1 MQEILILKTGALG
14 DVLRTTSLLP
24 GLHQRYPR
32 CRVTWVTAPGA
43 VDLVR
48 LHPQVASVAAFDP
61 ASLTDLA
68 RLSQR
73 LGRVTWERV
82 ISLDDEELCCR
93 LASALPAKRLSGAW
107 FDEAARARSYTPDVA
122 PWFDM
127 GLLSVHGKL
136 VADRLKIENRRSHP
150 QILSEMLGIPMGKP
164 ALPLEP
170 ASLRFAE
177 EFARRSGLDGHGPV
191 IGLNT
196 GAGGRW
202 TSKALDVARTQ
213 ALARSLATAL
223 EGAVTFLL
231 LGGREE
237 APRNREI
244 AAGLGQELRLVDA
257 GTENGLLEFAALV
270 SRCALL
276 VTSDSLA
283 LHVAVARDVR
293 LVAFFAPTS
302 AAEIELYELGEKVVS
317 TAADACSYRPDA
329 DTSSLTVER
338 LREAALRQLAPP

>member
-24 GLHQRYPR
+24 GLHSRYPR

-43 VDLVR
+43 VDLLR
-48 LHPQVASVAAFDP
+48 LHPLVARVVAFDP
-61 ASLTDLA
+61 ASLSDLSDLCV
-68 RLSQR
+68 RLSM
-73 LGRVTWERV
+73 VTWERV

-93 LASALPAKRLSGAW
+93 LASALPTKRLSGAW

-122 PWFDM
+122 AWFDM

-136 VADRLKIENRRSHP
+136 VADRLKLENQRSHP
-150 QILSEMLGIPMGKP
+150 QILSEMLGVSMGKP

-170 ASLRFAE
+170 SSQRFAE
-177 EFARRSGLDGHGPV
+177 EFARRTELAGHGPV

-202 TSKALDVARTQ
+202 TSKALSVQRTRELAS
-213 ALARSLATAL
+213 ALNAAL
-223 EGAVTFLL
+223 EGELTFLL

-237 APRNREI
+237 ALRNRQI
-244 AAGLGQELRLVDA
+244 AEGMDRGVRLVDA
-257 GTENGLLEFAALV
+257 GTQNSLLDFAALV
-270 SRCALL
+270 SRCAVL

-283 LHVAVARDVR
+283 LHVAVAREVR
-293 LVAFFAPTS
+293 VVAFFAPTS
-302 AAEIELYELGEKVVS
+302 AAEIELYGLGEKVAS
-317 TAADACSYRPDA
+317 TAADACSYRPEA
-329 DTSSLTVER
+329 DTSTLTVER
-338 LREAALRQLAPP
+338 LLAAVLRQLRPK